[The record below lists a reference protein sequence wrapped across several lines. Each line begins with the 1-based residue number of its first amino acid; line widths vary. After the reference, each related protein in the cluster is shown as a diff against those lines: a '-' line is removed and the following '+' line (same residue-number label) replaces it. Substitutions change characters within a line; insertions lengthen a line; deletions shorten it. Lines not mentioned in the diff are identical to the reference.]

1 MIGNN
6 AVRFEYSFQNAQV
19 TSGFMTMFLK
29 FRYLVAVFLLPLAA
43 LAHAQSAPAEISA
56 AEAQALFEQGEITL
70 IDIRR
75 PDEWRKTGVATG
87 ATRINMQHPQGLQG
101 FAQEV
106 FDTVGGNLDAPIV
119 LICRTGNRTSRIQP
133 ILTQA
138 GFTNVRHVPEGMLG
152 NRHSSG
158 WIAQG
163 LPTEPCSNC

>member
-1 MIGNN
+1 MNLFCRSKRLF
-6 AVRFEYSFQNAQV
+6 A
-19 TSGFMTMFLK
+19 LL
-29 FRYLVAVFLLPLAA
+29 LVCL
-43 LAHAQSAPAEISA
+43 APAAWAESVSTEISA
-56 AEAQALFEQGEITL
+56 AQAQALFAQDEITL

-75 PDEWRKTGVATG
+75 PDEWRQTGVAAG
-87 ATRINMQHPQGLQG
+87 VTRINMQHPQGLQG

-106 FDTVGGNLDAPIV
+106 FDTVGGDLDAPIV
-119 LICRTGNRTSRIQP
+119 LICRTGSRTSRIQP

-152 NRHSSG
+152 NRRSPG